1 MPTAMVEVSCGEI
14 VESPAEDVS
23 VGVEEGAAVSVVPT
37 GDKEL
42 STPVVAAP
50 IAELL
55 LGTADVVS
63 AGTPF
68 MP

>member
-1 MPTAMVEVSCGEI
+1 MAEVSCGEI

-23 VGVEEGAAVSVVPT
+23 VLVEEGAAVPVVSI

-68 MP
+68 TP

>member
-1 MPTAMVEVSCGEI
+1 MVEVSCGEI
-14 VESPAEDVS
+14 VESPAAEVS
-23 VGVEEGAAVSVVPT
+23 VRVEEGAAVPAVPT

-55 LGTADVVS
+55 LGTTDVVS

-68 MP
+68 TP